1 VSDHGGLWI
10 VAGLQVVAA
19 AGIVAFWV
27 GWLRQEHDEEWLPP
41 GYVEHERAF
50 AFPDAL
56 LAALL
61 VVSAVLL
68 VNEQPLGRTLSLVC
82 AGMLAFLGV
91 LDAAYFWQTGLFAR
105 ERGGALNA
113 LVVVGLLILS
123 ALLLFTLG

>member
-1 VSDHGGLWI
+1 MTGLGSLWF

-19 AGIVAFWV
+19 AGIAAFWV
-27 GWLRQEHDEEWLPP
+27 MWFRQEHDEGWLPP

-50 AFPDAL
+50 VLPDAL
-56 LAALL
+56 LAVLL
-61 VVSAVLL
+61 VASAVLL

-123 ALLLFTLG
+123 ALLLITLG